1 LALTLLVILGIY
13 GAAISA
19 LALLLRRAGVPGSKA
34 VLLSLLIFGA
44 VTGILTAWAWPLEA
58 SIYFN
63 LLATLLGDRVYVLS
77 IRYLGDSGSPQA
89 HFTIPWILRVP
100 QVYVL
105 ASVALSA
112 LVGLPLQWLYN
123 RRLGVGR

>member
-1 LALTLLVILGIY
+1 
-13 GAAISA
+13 
-19 LALLLRRAGVPGSKA
+19 
-34 VLLSLLIFGA
+34 LLIFGA
-44 VTGILTAWAWPLEA
+44 VTGSLTAWAWPLEA

-89 HFTIPWILRVP
+89 HFTIPWTLRVP

-123 RRLGVGR
+123 RRLSGGH

>member
-1 LALTLLVILGIY
+1 MALTLLVILGMY
-13 GAAISA
+13 GAVISA
-19 LALLLRRAGVPGSKA
+19 LALLLHRAGVPGCRA
-34 VLLSLLIFGA
+34 ILLSLLIFGA
-44 VTGILTAWAWPLEA
+44 VTGMLMAWAWPLEA
-58 SIYFN
+58 SVYTN
-63 LLATLLGDRVYVLS
+63 LPATLLGDWVYGLS

-89 HFTIPWILRVP
+89 HFTIPWMLRVP

-123 RRLGVGR
+123 RRLSVGR

>member
-1 LALTLLVILGIY
+1 MLLVPLGIY

-19 LALLLRRAGVPGSKA
+19 LVLLLRRAGVPGGRA
-34 VLLSLLIFGA
+34 ILLSLLIFGA
-44 VTGILTAWAWPLEA
+44 VTGMLTTWAWPLEA

-63 LLATLLGDRVYVLS
+63 LPATLLGDRVYDLS

-89 HFTIPWILRVP
+89 HYTIPWMLRVP
-100 QVYVL
+100 QVYALV
-105 ASVALSA
+105 AVALSA

-123 RRLGVGR
+123 RRRSRL